1 MPTLLSHPM
10 CVQSAGTK
18 AALIDEYIGHLN
30 LNNEAEARPVCAV
43 PAARTG
49 AITRVRCLE
58 PLVMC
63 LTTSAVESVHRT
75 DLYVMIKRTEGH
87 MSPKLES
94 MFEPL
99 TRSASVKSV
108 YGEAI
113 AANGKTIIP
122 VARVAYGFGGGRGRK
137 HQEEDSPEGEGG
149 GGGVYAVPIGVIEV
163 TDAETRFIPLSDKR
177 RLAGAALIGFCLGAW
192 WARRRKG

>member
-1 MPTLLSHPM
+1 
-10 CVQSAGTK
+10 
-18 AALIDEYIGHLN
+18 
-30 LNNEAEARPVCAV
+30 
-43 PAARTG
+43 
-49 AITRVRCLE
+49 
-58 PLVMC
+58 
-63 LTTSAVESVHRT
+63 
-75 DLYVMIKRTEGH
+75 

-137 HQEEDSPEGEGG
+137 HQEADAEGEGG
-149 GGGVYAVPIGVIEV
+149 GGGVYAVPIGVVEV
-163 TDAETRFIPLSDKR
+163 TDTETRFVPLHDKR
-177 RLAGAALIGFCLGAW
+177 ALAGAVLVGFCLGAF
-192 WARRRKG
+192 WARMRRK